1 MQKVNLNL
9 IPGGVCPVV
18 NVSQYDEGRQFQLAI
33 FQGTASYDLTGKTV
47 TIEVGK
53 TDGNGCAYDATDT
66 VNGVPVVAFTGNLV
80 TITTPVQMTACAG
93 DNKAELKILD
103 STAEI
108 GTLNF
113 ILLCEQSALSPDTP
127 ISETEIPAIVDAA
140 EANAERA
147 EAAVEHYP
155 YINTANK
162 NWMVWDVETG
172 AFVDTGVRAEGIDG
186 EGSVQSVN
194 NIAPDVSGNVSLP
207 LATGFS
213 DILPTTNGGTG
224 NADGYIRTGQASGS
238 TAGTKATIE
247 GNDNIASGANGI
259 ICGDNNTA
267 WSYNN
272 CLVAGEHNKASAD
285 NQIVG
290 GKYNAS
296 GSNYLLILGNGTDAN
311 NTSNALSVNNKGE
324 MLIGRAEDAYAP
336 ASDFASFESHMTAS
350 AANPHNASHA
360 PGTYLYVPHKFYR
373 VISQTTI
380 SQTESFVV
388 GTNVEEVRL
397 ADVLS
402 SISSDLSNKEI
413 TVTKNTSVV
422 SSNSAVRCFRCANI
436 VFVAFDINVLSGAAV
451 DSVIATDLPT
461 AINPGA
467 VGRTTKGFDVFVTT
481 DGKLQIQSTPST
493 GWAKGSV
500 TYMT

>member
-93 DNKAELKILD
+93 DNKAELKISD

-127 ISETEIPAIVDAA
+127 ISETEIPAIIDAA

-155 YINTANK
+155 YINPVNK
-162 NWMVWDVETG
+162 NWMVWDAETG
-172 AFVDTGVRAEGIDG
+172 AFVDTGIRAEGIDG

-194 NIAPDVSGNVSLP
+194 NIAPDVNGNVSLP

-213 DILPTTNGGTG
+213 DILPTANGGTG
-224 NADGYIRTGQASGS
+224 NADGYIRTGLSSGV
-238 TAGTKATIE
+238 TAGQYATAEGNHNYPAGYASHTEGEGNVAVGKFSHAGGKGTNTDYDYQTAIGKYNTCRSKSLFAVGNGTSQNNRLTVFDVLDDGRLLKNDNDAFPAASNIATIE
-247 GNDNIASGANGI
+247 MTRTMSAQQTADSYVYVVADDVMYKVTTTIAASG
-259 ICGDNNTA
+259 T
-267 WSYNN
+267 
-272 CLVAGEHNKASAD
+272 L
-285 NQIVG
+285 
-290 GKYNAS
+290 
-296 GSNYLLILGNGTDAN
+296 T
-311 NTSNALSVNNKGE
+311 
-324 MLIGRAEDAYAP
+324 
-336 ASDFASFESHMTAS
+336 
-350 AANPHNASHA
+350 
-360 PGTYLYVPHKFYR
+360 PGTNATAVN
-373 VISQTTI
+373 IGN
-380 SQTESFVV
+380 E
-388 GTNVEEVRL
+388 
-397 ADVLS
+397 LS
-402 SISSDLSNKEI
+402 SISSDLTSLLYREI
-413 TVTKNTSVV
+413 ITSDQVTVNNGANARVSVNIYRQGYTFFGVTGVDITNGSLCLQSFSQVSNTSEFRVYFYN
-422 SSNSAVRCFRCANI
+422 SSGTAQNVQAVI
-436 VFVAFDINVLSGAAV
+436 
-451 DSVIATDLPT
+451 T
-461 AINPGA
+461 ALY
-467 VGRTTKGFDVFVTT
+467 VKDF
-481 DGKLQIQSTPST
+481 
-493 GWAKGSV
+493 
-500 TYMT
+500 